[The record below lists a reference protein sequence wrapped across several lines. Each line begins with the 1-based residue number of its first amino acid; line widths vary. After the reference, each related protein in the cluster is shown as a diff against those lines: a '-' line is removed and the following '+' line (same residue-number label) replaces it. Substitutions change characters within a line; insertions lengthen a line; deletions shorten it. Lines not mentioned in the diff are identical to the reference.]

1 MFPLPE
7 GPVVPEPLVSSPPQA
22 ARIDDMLRAP
32 TDMPMYFIMLRRE
45 VRREVMPR
53 IKDAAKSGV

>member
-1 MFPLPE
+1 
-7 GPVVPEPLVSSPPQA
+7 
-22 ARIDDMLRAP
+22 MLRAP